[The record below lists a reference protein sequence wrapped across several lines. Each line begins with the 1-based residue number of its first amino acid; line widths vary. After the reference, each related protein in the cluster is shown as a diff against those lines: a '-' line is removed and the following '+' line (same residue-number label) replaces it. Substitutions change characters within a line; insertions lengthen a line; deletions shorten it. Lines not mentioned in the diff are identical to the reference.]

1 MSLLVDVGGRTTVT
15 GATRAKQVLHRE
27 REREG
32 SVVARAQQE
41 RDRELWKDGSKDEF
55 RIQFRGGVGPQVM
68 QSNSQILKYIRP
80 IHPALCHT
88 RTRRPQLVGDGVI
101 TTFMP
106 RSSLCPWPKL
116 CSLSLC
122 LSASCSPPFTISR
135 PPSATVC
142 SLARFQVNQRQIQG
156 RAQPNFGPPCKRWG
170 WPPFYLSRNGRPLT
184 IGLSASDGS
193 S

>member
-1 MSLLVDVGGRTTVT
+1 MVDGGGRTTVT
-15 GATRAKQVLHRE
+15 GATRAKQVLHRV
-27 REREG
+27 RVRGKVRWLRVRSRNGTG
-32 SVVARAQQE
+32 SCGRMDRRMNSEFNSGVAWAPR
-41 RDRELWKDGSKDEF
+41 SC
-55 RIQFRGGVGPQVM
+55 
-68 QSNSQILKYIRP
+68 NQILKFSNPSVQSIR
-80 IHPALCHT
+80 ALCHT

-106 RSSLCPWPKL
+106 RSSLCP
-116 CSLSLC
+116 S